1 MRCVMWDTHVRLLR
15 ETTHNSN
22 TLCCAACF
30 MSTDIHLVSYP
41 VFLMYQVDTGM
52 LKISIKSFKLLN
64 RCLFTLKKSSLFM
77 FCFIFVYL
85 WLDASH
91 SLQDWVLTTEW
102 VWGGENVTDSHPAGG
117 GGGCLGRPSIWW
129 LNPAPGTPY
138 HNVGRKMF
146 REINSWQNVVFIQ

>member
-30 MSTDIHLVSYP
+30 MSTDIHWVSYP
-41 VFLMYQVDTGM
+41 VFWMYQVDTGI
-52 LKISIKSFKLLN
+52 LKMSIKSVQLLTGV
-64 RCLFTLKKSSLFM
+64 CLRKNPHFSCSVL
-77 FCFIFVYL
+77 YL
-85 WLDASH
+85 STCGLMRHIHCRTGCWLPSE
-91 SLQDWVLTTEW
+91 SGRRKRYRL
-102 VWGGENVTDSHPAGG
+102 SHPAGG

-146 REINSWQNVVFIQ
+146 REINTWQNVVFIQ

>member
-30 MSTDIHLVSYP
+30 MSTDIHWVSYP

-52 LKISIKSFKLLN
+52 LKISIKSFQLLN
-64 RCLFTLKKSSLFM
+64 RCLILTFHVLFYICLPVAWCVTFTAGLGADYRVSLGRRKR
-77 FCFIFVYL
+77 YR
-85 WLDASH
+85 
-91 SLQDWVLTTEW
+91 LT
-102 VWGGENVTDSHPAGG
+102 HPAGG

-146 REINSWQNVVFIQ
+146 REINTWQNVVFIQ